1 MRNQTTATQFAR
13 DLGKNFD
20 VLHAFQALET
30 NRKMALFDLL
40 MVGNNDNS
48 SSFKRTVEF
57 LWPHSTR
64 GDVLKLESFL
74 RRRLNTEG

>member
-1 MRNQTTATQFAR
+1 MHDTASNARFAR
-13 DLGKNFD
+13 DLGRNFD
-20 VLHAFQALET
+20 VLGAFQALET

-40 MVGNNDNS
+40 MAANSNS

-57 LWPHSTR
+57 LWPQSSNK
-64 GDVLKLESFL
+64 DVIKLESFL

>member
-1 MRNQTTATQFAR
+1 MQDTAVNVQFAR
-13 DLGKNFD
+13 DLGRNFD
-20 VLHAFQALET
+20 VLGAFQALET

-40 MVGNNDNS
+40 MAANSNS

-57 LWPHSTR
+57 LWPQSSNK
-64 GDVLKLESFL
+64 DVIKLESFL